1 MTTTLTR
8 PAAPPLN
15 GQRPTAAPPP
25 PTRRNHTRMALGV
38 VIVILSV
45 LGVVALYGSASDR
58 IEVVAVRQPVA
69 AGQLITAA
77 DLTVVSISSDTELA
91 TIDASNRESLVGQVA
106 VTALVPGS
114 LLARP
119 QVSDGP
125 RIPEGMALAGAT
137 LKPGQYP
144 PGLRAG
150 DAVVIIESPP
160 ATATGAAA
168 TPIERGRSSVIDL
181 EALDDASS
189 SISVSLLVPEASASA
204 ISSAGAAGRLSV
216 VVVSGS

>member
-1 MTTTLTR
+1 
-8 PAAPPLN
+8 
-15 GQRPTAAPPP
+15 
-25 PTRRNHTRMALGV
+25 MALGV

-58 IEVVAVRQPVA
+58 IDVVAIRQPVA
-69 AGQLITAA
+69 AGQLITAG
-77 DLTVVSISSDTELA
+77 DLTVVSISSDGDLS
-91 TIDASNRESLVGQVA
+91 TIAAADRSSLVGQVA

-114 LLARP
+114 LLARA

-125 RIPEGMALAGAT
+125 RIPAGMALAGAT

-144 PGLRAG
+144 TGLRAG
-150 DAVVIIESPP
+150 DAVAIVESPP

-168 TPIERGRSSVIDL
+168 VPVERGRSRVIDL
-181 EALDDASS
+181 EAIDDAGS

>member
-15 GQRPTAAPPP
+15 GQRPSATPPP
-25 PTRRNHTRMALGV
+25 PARRNHTRMALGV
-38 VIVILSV
+38 VIVVLSV

-58 IEVVAVRQPVA
+58 VEVVAVRQAVA
-69 AGQLITAA
+69 TGQQITAA
-77 DLTVVSISSDTELA
+77 DLTTVSISSDSNLA
-91 TIDASNRESLVGQVA
+91 TIAAAQRESLVGQTA

-114 LLARP
+114 LLARG

-125 RIPEGMALAGAT
+125 RIPQGMALAGAT
-137 LKPGQYP
+137 LKSGQYP
-144 PGLRAG
+144 TGLRGG
-150 DAVVIIESPP
+150 DAVLIVESPP

-168 TPIERGRSSVIDL
+168 APIERGRSSVIDL

-189 SISVSLLVPEASASA
+189 SISVSLLVPEASASV

>member
-1 MTTTLTR
+1 
-8 PAAPPLN
+8 
-15 GQRPTAAPPP
+15 
-25 PTRRNHTRMALGV
+25 MALGV
-38 VIVILSV
+38 VIVVLSV
-45 LGVVALYGSASDR
+45 LGVVALYSSASDR
-58 IEVVAVRQPVA
+58 VEVVVVRQPVA

-77 DLTVVSISSDTELA
+77 DLTTVSLSSGTNLA
-91 TIDASNRESLVGQVA
+91 SIAAADRDSLVGQVA

-114 LLARP
+114 LLAHA

-125 RIPEGMALAGAT
+125 RIPQGMALVGAT
-137 LKPGQYP
+137 LKPGQFP
-144 PGLRAG
+144 TGLLAG
-150 DAVVIIESPP
+150 DAVVIVESPA

-168 TPIERGRSSVIDL
+168 AIERGRSSVVELATL
-181 EALDDASS
+181 EDASS

>member
-25 PTRRNHTRMALGV
+25 PSRRNHTRMALGV

-77 DLTVVSISSDTELA
+77 DLRCV
-91 TIDASNRESLVGQVA
+91 
-106 VTALVPGS
+106 
-114 LLARP
+114 
-119 QVSDGP
+119 
-125 RIPEGMALAGAT
+125 
-137 LKPGQYP
+137 
-144 PGLRAG
+144 
-150 DAVVIIESPP
+150 
-160 ATATGAAA
+160 
-168 TPIERGRSSVIDL
+168 
-181 EALDDASS
+181 
-189 SISVSLLVPEASASA
+189 
-204 ISSAGAAGRLSV
+204 
-216 VVVSGS
+216 